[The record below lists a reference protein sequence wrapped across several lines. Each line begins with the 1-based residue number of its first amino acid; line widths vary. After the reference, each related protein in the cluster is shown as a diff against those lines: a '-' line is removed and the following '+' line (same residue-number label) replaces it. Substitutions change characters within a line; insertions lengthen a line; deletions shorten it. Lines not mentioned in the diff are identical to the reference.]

1 MSDESKDIESC
12 GRNSQSLELGS
23 VRSQTNRRETIV
35 REDDKWNFGC
45 CRLDRRCVQ
54 YFAQLGLLSICIAT
68 SLYQV
73 STSNNNR
80 EFWISLLS
88 SCVGVIVPS
97 PKLKK

>member
-1 MSDESKDIESC
+1 MSDESKDIE
-12 GRNSQSLELGS
+12 LGS
-23 VRSQTNRRETIV
+23 VRSQNKSEHRKDTCNRSV
-35 REDDKWNFGC
+35 DDDKWNFGC

-54 YFAQLGLLSICIAT
+54 YFAQLALLSVCIST

-73 STSNNNR
+73 STNSNNR

-88 SCVGVIVPS
+88 SCVGVIVPN